1 MNTKDNKQKKY
12 KPFSNFSEVTKLALK
27 NTIIGII
34 ASFVLF
40 LFLPAILNY
49 PENTLNNEFQ
59 VEMVGIKYIHQ
70 CFVIGFVLSI
80 LFFITFR
87 FAYKGLSLRDIEK
100 KSNKEISELRKK
112 CFSYPYRTLI
122 IQIAIPTLLTALL
135 LVGFKTDFELLLRL
149 TVVIFCYFSLFSV
162 STYIVNRK
170 FFENIL
176 TNTSNLVKN
185 PIPKLGFKIKDK
197 IVLLAF
203 PLFLYSSVL
212 ILLISTTVMTT
223 AKGNLQ
229 YSLYRNELEN
239 MYSDIVLPTPKE
251 ALKKLE
257 TISLTS
263 DSDELVMFSA
273 ETGKVY
279 YTNET
284 INDFLIQYAINFYD
298 NTEGQTYEYYGKNI
312 QTALLKVRTTEGDY
326 FVGVR
331 FKVFSDT
338 IFTPFYIAAIACLV
352 FNLVFLYKIGSG
364 FSNDIHALEDRLKA
378 VSHQENISNASKLPI
393 TSNDE
398 IGNLTNY
405 YNKVQ
410 DLMILN
416 ITQLRDNQNQL
427 MEQERLASLGQLIG
441 GISHNLKTP
450 IMSIAGASEGLTD
463 LINEYDKS
471 IGDPDVTAADHHAIA
486 NDMREWID
494 KIHSYTTY
502 MSDVITAVKGQAVTL
517 SEQDQDTFTIDELLK
532 RVNILMKHELTNSH
546 VALNVK
552 LNKLEDIK
560 IHGSISSLVQIINNL
575 ISNSIQ
581 SYKSAST
588 KNAIELETK
597 KLGNNLILTIEDHG
611 CGIPVDVQKKLFK
624 EMITTKGK
632 NGTGLGLFMSY
643 STIKGKFNGDMTFDS
658 EVGKGTKFT
667 ITLPISK

>member
-560 IHGSISSLVQIINNL
+560 THGSISSLVQIINNL

>member
-1 MNTKDNKQKKY
+1 MKTKEKKQ
-12 KPFSNFSEVTKLALK
+12 FNFINYHPSEVTKLAIK
-27 NTIIGII
+27 NTIVGII
-34 ASFVLF
+34 GSLILF
-40 LFLPAILNY
+40 IFLPMILNY
-49 PENTLNNEFQ
+49 PENTVNNSFQ
-59 VEMVGIKYIHQ
+59 VEMVGIKYTHQ
-70 CFVIGFVLSI
+70 CIVIGLVLSI

-87 FAYKGLSLRDIEK
+87 LAYKGLSLKDIDK
-100 KSNKEISELRKK
+100 KSQKEISKLRKK
-112 CFSYPYRTLI
+112 CFSYPYITLAV
-122 IQIAIPTLLTALL
+122 QILLPTLVTSFL
-135 LVGFKTDFELLLRL
+135 LVLFGTDFELLLRL
-149 TVVIFCYFSLFSV
+149 TIVIFCYFSLFSV
-162 STYIVNRK
+162 STYIISKR
-170 FFENIL
+170 FFNNLLAE
-176 TNTSNLVKN
+176 TSNLVKN
-185 PIPKLGFKIKDK
+185 PIPKIGLKLKDK

-223 AKGNLQ
+223 AKGDLQ
-229 YSLYRNELEN
+229 FSLYRNELEKLFDDN
-239 MYSDIVLPTPKE
+239 RNYSPSQ
-251 ALKKLE
+251 ALSLLK

-263 DSDELVMFSA
+263 DSDELIMFSDKD
-273 ETGKVY
+273 GSIY
-279 YTNET
+279 YTNGT
-284 INDFLIQYAINFYD
+284 VNDFLINYTRNFYD
-298 NTEGQTYEYYGKNI
+298 DTDGQVYDYYGKNTQAAVIKI
-312 QTALLKVRTTEGDY
+312 QTTDGYYYA
-326 FVGVR
+326 GVR
-331 FKVFSDT
+331 FKVFSDAV
-338 IFTPFYIAAIACLV
+338 FTPFYLV
-352 FNLVFLYKIGSG
+352 ATVTLIFNLMFLYSIGSG
-364 FSNDIHALEDRLKA
+364 FSNDIHALEERLKA
-378 VSHQENISNASKLPI
+378 VAHQENITNATKLPI

-410 DLMILN
+410 DLMKLN
-416 ITQLRDNQNQL
+416 VTQLKDNQNQL

-463 LINEYDKS
+463 LINEYDS
-471 IGDPDVTAADHHAIA
+471 SVGDPDVTPEDHHAIA
-486 NDMREWID
+486 NDMRDWVD

-517 SEQDQDTFTIDELLK
+517 SEQDQDEFTIDELLK
-532 RVNILMKHELTNSH
+532 RINILMKHELTNSH

-552 LNKLEDIK
+552 LNNLEEIK

-581 SYKSAST
+581 SYKTVTT
-588 KNAIELETK
+588 KNTIELETK
-597 KLGNNLILTIEDHG
+597 KSGGQLILTIEDHG

-658 EVGKGTKFT
+658 VVGKGTKFT